1 MMIGKIFY
9 FALLCFA
16 LSAPVVFAQ
25 ELPQKQRSVAE
36 RFSQLE
42 QVLLRMSEA
51 SASSDPKRS
60 ALLKRVLIAGK
71 DKLVGVKMENLVR
84 LLEQRQLTETITGQ
98 EDVEKDLIEL
108 LRLLESENRDQRR
121 EAEKERIKQ
130 FLRELEELIHQEKA
144 LKAKTTQR
152 GNEQISPLENDQRDI
167 RLRSQ
172 TLRQQIDLHEDPLS
186 GQKSSESENETKNTK
201 NPENKDSNDKNSDQ
215 STQKDSD
222 GENSKAQD
230 APKPSDRES
239 KQDKSQNDQLPQNK
253 QSDSQ
258 SEPSGGPL
266 SDQTDDESQKPSG
279 SPTQQAMQ
287 KALRRMKQAE
297 KKLKDSEKNNALEN
311 QEEAIAE
318 LQRVK
323 AELEK
328 ILRQLREEELLQT
341 LEKLEVRFKRMLKNQ
356 QAIRSQSGKLVDDL
370 KTIDESARRPIEI
383 QSARLGSDQTTI
395 IADVDDALVLL
406 REDGTAQAMTESLIQ
421 TRFDMDDARE
431 RLSAAKLDR
440 STLEIEDTIIASL
453 QEMLDA
459 ISLAIKE
466 AEQRKEKSQPP
477 PGGDGGQQDVEPLIQ
492 MLSELRMIRSMQ
504 DRVNNRTRRYD
515 GELEE
520 LKNDPNADLQAL
532 KKKVEELARQQNRIS
547 RILHDIKVGRT
558 Q

>member
-1 MMIGKIFY
+1 MQIVRQGIY
-9 FALLCFA
+9 FVLTFFILYSVVLL
-16 LSAPVVFAQ
+16 AQ
-25 ELPQKQRSVAE
+25 ELPQKQRSIAE
-36 RFSQLE
+36 RFTQLE

-51 SASSDPKRS
+51 SAASDPKRS
-60 ALLKRVLIAGK
+60 ALLKRVLLASK

-98 EDVEKDLIEL
+98 EDVEKDLLEL

-152 GNEQISPLENDQRDI
+152 ENEQISPLEKEQRDI
-167 RLRSQ
+167 RFRSQ
-172 TLRQQIDLHEDPLS
+172 TLRRQIDQHEDPLNV
-186 GQKSSESENETKNTK
+186 QKDSENET
-201 NPENKDSNDKNSDQ
+201 ENKESDDKNSGQSSQKDSKQNGEENKQDKHQDNQKENDKNLGNAEQNNQSPQEKQSD
-215 STQKDSD
+215 
-222 GENSKAQD
+222 
-230 APKPSDRES
+230 KPSDQKTDES
-239 KQDKSQNDQLPQNK
+239 K
-253 QSDSQ
+253 
-258 SEPSGGPL
+258 
-266 SDQTDDESQKPSG
+266 KPSG

-287 KALRRMKQAE
+287 KALNRMKQAE
-297 KKLKDSEKNNALEN
+297 KKLKDAEKSNALED

-370 KTIDESARRPIEI
+370 KTVEESARRQLEI
-383 QSARLGSDQTTI
+383 QSVRLGSDQETI
-395 IADVDDALVLL
+395 IADADDALVLL

-431 RLSAAKLDR
+431 RLLTARLDR
-440 STLEIEDTIIASL
+440 STLDVEDTIIVSL
-453 QEMLDA
+453 QEMLEA

-466 AEQRKEKSQPP
+466 AEQRKEKPKTP
-477 PGGDGGQQDVEPLIQ
+477 PGGEAGQQGVEPLIQ

-504 DRVNNRTRRYD
+504 DRVNNRTKRYD